1 MELKDYRVYLGGVL
15 LKNIPIGLE
24 NFSKEFT
31 RDNNIYGVYSIAS
44 FDLTFV
50 GDGFCI
56 LRDLQENVDSCQKT
70 ILIQKKCNNIWVDI
84 FDGII
89 EVGAIIIDYTLSEA
103 TCEIQDNSPLVLI
116 SRNSDVSI
124 NLQSEKDLFGQAL
137 TPATLNTT
145 TLFSID
151 NNTAYANRY
160 TIDVVE
166 AVRVV
171 TEAITGVN
179 VNVTSDFLSKACV
192 DTIYEIEFTGTG
204 NIWNFRDFEIT
215 YINVMGETVT
225 EYMDNYLDPD
235 ALEIFSWSLLS
246 PKEGPTDYMLQYTYD
261 SRAFYKT
268 TFNPSTRTITAY
280 SNLPIEI
287 ISITYNYVGPST
299 GDITF
304 TKTSSW
310 EDGGNQPV
318 ILNYRLLRGFNTN
331 SGIVTTFKDLMSNL
345 NKEYN
350 VYFLAS
356 YNQNGGID
364 LKIEDYQYFANAS
377 VNYTFNNANDL
388 KSSFDED
395 DSAKEIQVGDNS
407 DNTYVVKSSVF
418 TTEFCGIGQQFN
430 AKNDFIIGSVT
441 IFSDLAETYDD
452 NKGTDTIYMLESYG
466 DRFELK
472 FSPLGAY
479 LPPGPTGNDAVFNNF
494 YNLHLTKYH
503 KILRH
508 LNKFKNNVIGNIN
521 APFMLE
527 IFRSYIN
534 ITNTADNR
542 LFKKYEF
549 YDFMSNAEFESLSD
563 NVIDR
568 AKFKMLNETTYREG
582 LIKSVKYNLLTGRA
596 DIIIL
601 GE

>member
-15 LKNIPIGLE
+15 LKNIPLGLE
-24 NFSKEFT
+24 TFSKEFA

-50 GDGFCI
+50 GDGYCI
-56 LRDLQENVDSCQKT
+56 LRDLQESLNSCQKT
-70 ILIQKKCNNIWVDI
+70 ILIQKKCNDIWKDI
-84 FDGII
+84 FNGII
-89 EVGAIIIDYTLSEA
+89 EVGSIIIDYSLSQV
-103 TCEIQDNSPLVLI
+103 TCEIQDNSPLGLI
-116 SRNSDVSI
+116 SRNSEVSI
-124 NLQSEKDLFGQAL
+124 NLQSEKNLFNEPL
-137 TPATLNTT
+137 TPATLNST

-151 NNTAYANRY
+151 NNTAYANRF
-160 TIDVVE
+160 TIDALE
-166 AVRVV
+166 AIRVV
-171 TEAITGVN
+171 TEGITGVN
-179 VNVTSDFLSKACV
+179 VNVSSDFLTKACV
-192 DTIYEIEFTGTG
+192 DTIYEITFTGTG
-204 NIWNFRDFEIT
+204 NIWYFRDFEIT
-215 YINVMGETVT
+215 YINVMGETIV

-235 ALEIFSWSLLS
+235 ALEIFSWSVLS

-261 SRAFYKT
+261 SRAFYKSSY
-268 TFNPSTRTITAY
+268 NPSTRKITAY

-287 ISITYNYVGPST
+287 ISITYSYVGPSI

-310 EDGGNQPV
+310 EDGGNNPV
-318 ILNYRLLRGFNTN
+318 LLNYRLLRGFNTN
-331 SGIVTTFKDLMSNL
+331 SNMVLTFKQIMSNL

-356 YNQNGGID
+356 YNNNGGID

-377 VNYTFNNANDL
+377 VNYTFDNANEL
-388 KSSFDED
+388 KSSFDEE
-395 DSAKEIQVGDNS
+395 DSAKEIEVGDSS
-407 DNTYVVKSSVF
+407 DNTYVVKSSVL
-418 TTEFCGIGQQFN
+418 TTEYCGIGKQFD
-430 AKNDFIIGSVT
+430 AKNDFSIGSVS
-441 IFSDLAETYDD
+441 IFGDLAETYDEG
-452 NKGTDTIYMLESYG
+452 KGTDIIYMLESYG
-466 DRFELK
+466 DRFEIK
-472 FSPLGAY
+472 FSPLGNY
-479 LPPGPTGNDAVFNNF
+479 YPPGPTGNQSVTNNF

-508 LNKFKNNVIGNIN
+508 LNKFKNNIIGNIN

-549 YDFMSNAEFESLSD
+549 YDFMSNTEFESLSD